1 MLYLYRLIST
11 FLPIIHCTDTD
22 ESSGPAPEEVA
33 AAMASSNHLWMKIAS
48 KYAHEAA
55 GTTKSPVKDN
65 LKRPANNDVN
75 SRDKKKVKSV
85 DESEP
90 DLLGEQDRLIKEMK
104 EKEKANRLL
113 KENYFHFSIRYFFSS
128 EATL

>member
-1 MLYLYRLIST
+1 
-11 FLPIIHCTDTD
+11 
-22 ESSGPAPEEVA
+22 
-33 AAMASSNHLWMKIAS
+33 MKIAS

-128 EATL
+128 YNLVTELIEISGREGDIRLFITLVPKVL